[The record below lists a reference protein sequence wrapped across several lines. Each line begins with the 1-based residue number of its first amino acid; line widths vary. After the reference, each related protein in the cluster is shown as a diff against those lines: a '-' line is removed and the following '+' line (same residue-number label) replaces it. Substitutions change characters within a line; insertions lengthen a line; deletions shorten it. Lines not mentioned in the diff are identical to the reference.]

1 MFDLLDGY
9 VEWVS
14 DFEVELVDGVGYWI
28 VEQ

>member
-28 VEQ
+28 VE